1 QKSAAKAPAFE
12 KPRIFQDNN
21 GKDVVLECRSTGDP
35 APNYT
40 WYQNGRELKPRAH
53 KFDMSSSKDGAVF
66 VNTLRLISFMN
77 ADSGTYT
84 LVAKNQHGDA
94 TATMEVKMPRIVGL
108 PNVRFENN
116 NQQAVLEIKV
126 DAGSQPVFTWSQ
138 AGKALAIGGRYGTNV
153 QLEGAVHKVELI
165 ISDLIEKDSGTY
177 DCEITNGVG
186 TAFQSVNFKV
196 PLLNKPFSCSLII
209 ESAKESKATLPQI
222 IGYPGNQSADAGR
235 TFILT
240 VDYSAGSVTPQAKV
254 TKNGVDLTSDKRGTV
269 RVDATK
275 RSIVITLK
283 NVRVEDKGAYLL
295 QLLSEGTVC
304 DKTSFDLDVIQDLCC
319 FFVYGNS
326 RDEALEEE
334 DEVGEL
340 QVPSSKGS
348 RRSSAAKKEEDFLNR
363 RTSADKPALLDPK
376 ALEQSLQ
383 ARRDSMNTRRTSLA
397 DAIPGFA
404 GLKHRET
411 PKVEK
416 DYFIEEVQDLKI
428 KEGSMKALLKCTFC
442 KPTSKFR
449 WYKNKLEIFQGPKY
463 NFLQEGN
470 EYALEIKRIAM
481 EDVGKYTCK
490 CNDTSTTC
498 TLIVE
503 ERKQMYH
510 FNQKLPMTAEVV
522 RGKDL
527 TVECSVSDPRAPV
540 VWYHKGEK
548 IEYVAGKV
556 EIKRRENRCILRIVR
571 AKPEQEGEY
580 CCMVEGDETY
590 IDIAVE
596 DPDWYFTRELKAQ
609 QCYENDEVVK
619 LECEVSDRDAEVSWF
634 RNEKPIT
641 AGDKYEIL
649 SEQRVKRI
657 LKIKKL
663 LCEDEGDYVCKVAKK
678 TTMCHLTVKPDVEFR
693 LNLIDTK
700 GIETK
705 RKELECRAFNP
716 KKYPVYWFKNGEP
729 IQMNDRVSAQEIE
742 GSLYL
747 IFQYLEMDDTGL
759 YSCKIGNHETKGT
772 LEVQECDKPP
782 TADLSNFKNVANLKK
797 GQSFMTAFPFK
808 GFPIPTVSLFCNGV
822 PVSEKIN
829 LKPVVK
835 DNTVKLVL
843 EDAQRTDV
851 GKYEIKLKNE
861 SGELS
866 VPLEVNVFDRPSK
879 PRGPLLLTS
888 LSANKCTLEWDPPDD
903 DGGKPIKHYVVEKM
917 DTEDGTWKLVK
928 NAKTPKCDVA
938 LEEGKKYKFRVRAV
952 NDEGESD
959 NLETEKETLARD
971 ICDPPDAPTGLTL
984 EDWDKDWAELRWI
997 PPRRD
1002 NGAPVTK
1009 YIVEAKTKSKNKWE
1023 TLKEVQPT
1031 TAKVPLTENEEYEF
1045 RVVAV
1050 NKAGKSEPSGTT
1062 KPMIAKPRLLKP
1074 FIIKT
1079 NIKPIKVK
1087 VGESVTLDLTY
1098 RGEPDPEATWSI
1110 ESKELLDNTTI
1121 YFSSIKV
1128 LETTE
1133 NIKLEFKER
1142 SAHLKIVSAQRKDTA
1157 LYTLRVFN
1165 CVGED
1170 QASIEVVALGKPSK
1184 PIGPL
1189 EVTDVTK
1196 NSATLSWKPPEDDGG
1211 TPITHYVVEKMNPN
1225 RRRWEPVAEVS
1236 KGTSVVA
1243 QKLEEGQPYHFR
1255 VMAVSSQGTSEP
1267 LETEA
1272 ETIAKN
1278 PYEKP
1283 GPPEK
1288 PEIVDHDR
1296 NRIDIKWEPPEDDGG
1311 APVTGYHVE
1320 RKEPKGQRWL
1330 RLTKAPQSEREFTD
1344 DGVREGKEYQ
1354 YRVIAVNAAGPGDP
1368 SPPSENV
1375 VAKPSREA
1383 PKLSLKEL
1391 PLGLNQEIRL
1401 RAGEPLHMPV
1411 PITGAPKPTV
1421 TWTKDD
1427 SPLPSNAQVD
1437 DTEERTCVDIPRTVR
1452 GDSGLYK
1459 LKLANDYGQ
1468 DEAIIKVVVMDKPS
1482 PPQDVDA
1489 IDVYEDRCK
1498 VVWKPP
1504 KDDGGCPITGEYDY
1518 SQMFYSYP
1526 MNSMTQADVLRC
1538 IPRRYHANSESLVV
1552 CTGFSNN
1559 FIQCHCTKQPVVLTL
1574 KIPFV
1579 FADYQVERCDATIGT
1594 WERVSGSVSDNSI
1607 LVRNLVKGK
1616 QYRFR
1621 VAAINQMGMSDYAE
1635 TKTPILAKNP
1645 YDPPGAPENLKID
1658 EFDRHSVTLNWKPP
1672 KDDGGNPIKGYL
1684 VERRIPGGEWRKA
1697 TPNIVQ
1703 GTTAKI
1709 TNVDEGQTY
1718 EFRVSAVN
1726 DAGPGEPSKATAPH
1740 TVKDPTYPPG
1750 SPENLNVD
1758 RVTKNGAKL
1767 SWNKPR
1773 RDGGAPVT
1781 GYVVEKKNENDEW
1794 VPVLNTADTCAFVP
1808 MKEGETGQFRVRAVN
1823 EEGPGEPTK
1832 PTAVLS
1838 AQDTPEAPRI
1848 CTPEEGVGG
1857 PGSGV
1862 GGLKDVTLKAG
1873 QELCLAAAWFGH
1885 PKPTAVWTAGGKT
1898 VKPDGSRTKILDR
1911 PPPPPAK
1918 PGPGGVL
1925 EQPAGGT
1932 AVLEVQKV
1940 RRADTGDYELT
1951 LMNDLGQVKTSCHV
1965 EVLDVPGPPEGP
1977 LEAEDVNADE
1987 MTLRWKPPLDDGGQ
2001 PVTNYILEKRLKG
2014 SDSWQKVSN
2023 FLNTTTATVRNLEV
2037 GNEYE
2042 FRVMAEN
2049 AMGMGEPLVT
2059 TKPIKAKHPYDPPS
2073 GMSKPTVEDTTD
2085 DSVSLSWEPPRK
2097 GPTTGYVVEKRPKG
2111 SREWTKANTSNVVGT
2126 SYTVKGLPK
2135 GKEFEFRVVPY
2146 NLAGLGEPSEPTD
2159 VTKVQYPTTPPKIG
2173 RDAPREINARVDE
2186 PFSIR
2191 IPYTG
2196 SPPEKVQLIKAGIP
2210 VPLEGGRFKV
2220 EVTPDEVII
2229 TDMKAQKDDAGPYQV
2244 ELENEKGRDSVPAG
2258 IPVPLEGGRFKV
2270 EVTPD
2275 EVIITDMKAQKDDAG
2290 PYQVELEN
2298 EKGRDSVPVTVKV
2311 FGPPEAPKGPLD
2323 ISNIKAESCTLSWNP
2338 PTDTGGSPIT
2348 NYVVEKQDTKTGEW
2362 STVSAFVRSPV
2373 YDVTGLDEGH
2383 MYRFRVR
2390 AANEY
2395 GVSEP
2400 LDGEKSIVAENPF
2413 TVPGAPGNLSATDV
2427 EANEVTLEWAKP
2439 RSDGGRRITGYVVEY
2454 KPASSDDWRQAPG
2467 GLVKGLKT
2475 TVDGLR
2481 KGEKY
2486 QFRVAAKNE
2495 AGVGEFCY
2503 TSRPIEC
2510 KPKFTTA
2517 DSPGTPVVEDVG
2529 KNHVDLTWTKPAKD
2543 GGARITGYLVEKR
2556 KKFGADWEP
2565 ATADGQPVSGT
2576 QAHLDNL
2583 EENAEYEFRVRAV
2596 NAAGPGEPS
2605 QPTEIVKVRP
2615 KRATA
2620 DSPGTPVVEDVGK
2633 NHVDLTWTKPAKDGG
2648 ARITGYLVEKR
2659 KKFGADWEP
2668 ATADGQPVSGT
2679 QAHLDNLEE
2688 NAEYEFRVRAV
2699 NAAGPGEPSQ
2709 PTEIVKV
2716 RPKRDKPKP
2725 PEDLEVTDLFADN
2738 CKLVWKPPEFDGGC
2752 PITDYV
2758 VEKCDALTGAWE
2770 RVPTSVVGT
2779 SCPVRGLVEGK
2790 RYRFRVSAVNMMG
2803 ASEPCETNSA
2813 ITAKNP
2819 FDAPDAPENVKIDE
2833 FDKHGVKLSWKPPE
2847 NDGGNPIQ
2855 GYLIEKRTPNG
2866 EWKPATAG
2874 LVHGPE
2880 ARVSDLEAGQTYEF
2894 RVSAVNDA
2902 GPGRPSKATAPQVI
2916 KDPTF
2921 PPSSPE
2927 NLNVD
2932 KVNKNGVKLSWQ
2944 KPRKDGGSKITGYQ
2958 VEKKDDAGNWVPVKQ
2973 TTEPCAFIP
2982 MKEGETSQFRVR
2994 AINDEGPGEPTK
3006 PTAPLTAVNQ
3016 PEAPRIVTPEDCVGG
3031 PGTGV
3036 GGLKDIKLKAG
3047 QELRLAAA
3055 WFGHPAPTLSWTLDD
3070 KPIRPDGKKVI
3081 ESSES
3086 LPPPA
3091 HPGPGGPLELSPGAV
3106 AVLTIPKARRA
3117 DAGQYKLTLMNDQGQ
3132 ATTSCKVDVIDVPGA
3147 PTGPLEATDVKADEI
3162 TLSWKAPEDDGGEP
3176 ITNYILE
3183 KKPKNS
3189 TVWEKVS
3196 GFLHA
3201 PTATVRNLEE
3211 GTEYEFRVMAENAM
3225 GVSEPLTTERAIKA
3239 KHPFDPPS
3247 GMSKPTVEDTSDDS
3261 VTLAWDPPRKGP
3273 VTGYVVEK
3281 RAKGEKSWSKA
3292 NMAPISGTNYTVKN
3306 LPKGKEFEFRVV
3318 PVNAAGPGE
3327 PSEPTSMVKVQKPV
3341 ISTPFGFNVLVT
3353 FDNVYYKSSG
3363 ASTPV
3368 PTSAQERLVGFT
3380 CEECGKC
3387 CKSKAGLVAHH
3398 RVHDNESVGT
3408 STVAQLA
3415 CADCFRLFPTNIG
3428 LSQHR
3433 RDAHPTQHNAD
3444 KLGRVKYSG
3453 TRWSQQESQS
3463 LLRLA
3468 NNLYPSC
3475 GTQTELFTRLEQY
3488 FPGRSAISIKTR
3500 LRVLNWQAQQDE
3512 SSSGEPEQTIG
3523 QTTAYSSEADD
3534 YSVWFKQTV
3543 DCTVSLLESHADRS
3557 LASVD
3562 LLAFA
3567 RGLQSGIMTPEQ
3579 VLSLLDLHASR
3590 TFPHTWKTVSRRR
3603 RQLAHR
3609 IPVNRKQIRRA
3620 NYAAIQTLYHQRRK
3634 DAASAVLDGSWK
3646 DLYKGNCGLPMD
3658 AEQYWKQVL
3667 SAPKHA
3673 DSRPSRIVVPSDWSL
3688 IEPITGEEVGPAPKI
3703 GIDAP
3708 REINAR
3714 LGEPCK
3720 IRIPFTGGPPENVEM
3735 LKNGIP
3741 VPLDGD
3747 RFKVEVTPDEVIITD
3762 TKVEKGDAGPY
3773 QIKLKNEKGE
3783 ATAPITIK
3791 VQGPPEA
3798 PNGPL
3803 TINDIKGD
3811 SCKLAWNPPTDNGGS
3826 PVTNYVVEKLDKRTG
3841 DWVPVSRFVR
3851 GTEYEVTGLEEGNQY
3866 KFRVRAENEFGVSE
3880 PLEAD
3885 RAITAENPATAP
3897 DSPHSLNVADVD
3909 SDKVTLEWA
3918 KPRNDGG
3925 KRINGYVVEYK
3936 PVNSTEWQR
3945 GPTVRET
3952 TATVDGLKK
3961 GEKYVFRVYAKND
3974 VGSGEPST
3982 PTRPVECKPKY
3993 TTADSP
3999 GQPTVD
4005 DIGKNSI
4012 DLSWARPTKD
4022 GGARITGYVVEKRH
4036 KNSPDWEPATPDGQP
4051 VTGNQ
4056 AHIDGLKENED
4067 YEFRVKPVNAAGVGA
4082 PSEPTPLIKIRPKKD
4097 RPDGPEEVK
4106 VEDLLADSCK
4116 LVWKAPENDGGYPI
4130 TSYIVEKCDAL
4141 TGTWEK
4147 VPASITGTSCPVRGL
4162 VEGKRYRFRVTAV
4175 NALGSSE
4182 PTEAIGVYT
4191 AKNPFDSEILLTFGI
4206 RHASVTGETTGLV
4219 LSKFLSDVPDSPE
4232 NLNIDSYDKHSVNL
4246 SWNPPKHDGGNPIK
4260 GYLVEKRTPKGE
4272 WKPATSGL
4280 VTGPSV
4286 YLPGLE
4292 QGQTYEFRV
4301 SAVNDAGPGR
4311 PSRATAPQVIKDP
4324 SYPAAAPESLNVDK
4338 VNKNGVKL
4346 SWQKPRKDGGS
4357 KITGYQV
4364 EKKDDAGNWV
4374 PVKQT
4379 TEPCAFIP
4387 MKEGETS
4394 QFRVRAINDEGPG
4407 EPTKPTAPLTAVNQ
4421 PEAPRIVT
4429 PEDCVGGPGTGVGGL
4444 KDVTLKAGQE
4454 LKLPVAWF
4462 GHPVPTFSWTLDGKP
4477 IRIDGSRVTSTDEPL
4492 PPPAHPGPGGP
4503 LEQSPGAITA
4513 LKVGKVTRADR
4524 GRYQLTMSNDLGQAT
4539 TSCHVEVLVATLH
4552 LHFSGVLHLRLF
4564 RFASPDVPGSPGGPL
4579 EAVEVKADEITLKWK
4594 APEDDGGQPIT
4605 NYILEKRPKGS
4616 DTWQKVSA
4624 FLKSPTATVRNLE
4637 EGKEY
4642 EFRVMAENPMGV
4654 SEPLVTERA
4663 VKARHP
4669 FDPPSGM
4676 STPHVEEVTDDS
4688 VTLAWEPP
4696 HKGPTTGYIV
4706 EKRAKGDRNWSK
4718 VNAHPISGTEYTVKS
4733 LPQGKEFEFRVVP
4746 VNAAGSGEPSDP
4758 TPLTKIQ
4765 RPTEA
4770 PKIGRDAPR
4779 EINAAN
4785 EEPFK
4790 IRIPYT
4796 GSPPDDVEV
4805 TKDGKPFSVN
4815 SGRFQLTITPDEVI
4829 ITDTKADKSD
4839 EGDYKIKLKN
4849 SKGEDTLPLK
4859 IRVRGPPSAPQG
4871 PLEVSNIKADSCTL
4885 SWGPPTDNGGSPVSH
4900 YVIERQNPATGEW
4913 MSVSKF
4919 VRSPEYDVLGLEEGQ
4934 KHNFRV
4940 RAANEFGLSEPLELD
4955 RPFISENPKI
4965 PPEAPGVPEVADV
4978 DSDTVTLEWTKP
4990 RNDGGGRINGYVVEV
5005 RPASGGDWEKA
5016 QTGPVKGTS
5025 ATVIGLKKGEKY
5037 MFRVSAKND
5046 AGVGEPS
5053 RPTRPVE
5060 CKPKHTPADAPGTV
5074 NVDGVGKN
5082 HVDLSWTRPIRDGG
5096 ARILGY
5102 QVEMRKKD
5110 SPDWVPVNPD
5120 GQPITSNY
5128 CHVDGLNEGDD
5139 CQFRVRTLN
5148 AAGLGEPSTPT
5159 PMIRVE
5165 DRKATETPDFVYK
5178 IRPTTAPLGGT
5189 AVFEAQVDGQPTP
5202 DVRWY
5207 RDGIELVP
5215 GPRVRIRPPG
5225 PDGKAVL
5232 ELTDLD
5238 DRDNGTIT
5246 CQLSNPSGKNSC
5258 SAPLEVLAI
5267 PRPLS
5272 NVDDKVASEG
5282 DLIKIKVP
5290 YLGRGN
5296 IELKLKRDG
5305 REVPESSRVKLV
5317 DLDGIATVQL
5327 KDITRD
5333 MGGDYSLEIGNESG
5347 SCNVPFTVRVLS
5359 PPSECQGPLVASD
5372 TTPFS
5377 TRLSWKPPRSDGGS
5391 KVTHYVIEKMEVGR
5405 DRWVPVS
5412 SGTREPT
5419 CEVQGLQENA
5429 KYLFRVAAVN
5439 DCGQGDWIQLPAPL
5453 VARYPFDKPS
5463 KPGEVTCTS
5472 VGADFVNLT
5481 WGRPASD
5488 GGGRLR
5494 GYIVEKRDIGSQNWS
5509 RVTPHPVLTTSYN
5522 VPNLIEDI
5530 TYEFRVIAVNDAG
5543 ESEPSVVNQPVLVK
5557 DPKAVSRPN
5566 LVGSLRP
5573 QTVHEGRD
5581 VEFEIEVDCPS
5592 AYDVIWSKGPRDLV
5606 PSHRIEMTKEG
5617 RKHVLRICD
5626 CGLEDAEEYSVKV
5639 INRAGSKVSRAPLTV
5654 KSKPRIN
5661 LPSRWQEPTEWDKGD
5676 TIQIKVPFTGFPKP
5690 TAKWTLNGKELK
5702 EGKQVQ
5708 TVMKDRYA
5716 IIALENV
5723 GEEFAGKLNVQ
5734 LENDMGSDSAT
5745 IELRVNDRPPPPIN
5759 LRVEGVSDGSALLS
5773 WSMPANTGY
5782 ISQYIIERCELPG
5795 DNWIRAGTNRF
5806 STYNCEG
5813 LRNGK
5818 EYKFRVIAEN
5828 LHGRSDPCQPT
5839 EARLIQPEK
5848 PQRGD
5853 RRDRGGGRGDYDG
5866 PPIDNYDRFYRNIW
5880 DRTVPL
5886 PTQVHKGESVY
5897 DYYDILEELGSG
5909 AFGVVHRC
5917 REKSTGNFY
5926 ACKFV
5931 EVNTP
5936 QDRQVVHNE
5945 IEVMKELH
5953 HPKLIRL
5960 HEAFEDK
5967 NEMALVMELLSG
5979 GELFDRIADDRNQM
5993 SEAEVANYIR
6003 QVCEGIQHMH
6013 DNNIIHL
6020 DVKPEDIIC
6029 ETSKSTNI
6037 KLVDFGLSKK
6047 LNPNEPVRVTTAT
6060 PEFAAPEI
6068 ARYEPVGFYTDM
6080 WAIGVLT
6087 YVLLSGLSPF
6097 SGSSTEETLERVVQG
6112 RYTFD
6117 HENFRG
6123 ISDGAKD
6130 FISKLLQ
6137 KQPSQRMTVYEA
6149 LEHPWLNSVL
6159 SDDQRKRIPPSR
6171 YKQCQQSMHDRM
6183 GEIWQRNPAIGH
6195 IANYSSLRQ
6204 NKRDKYKIHET
6215 NFDRKEAGPRFVKWP
6230 QNQLVVE
6237 GQNAQFD
6244 CRVLALSEPTVTWH
6258 FNEVQLTQSVK
6269 HMQRY
6274 AGHDYSLKINRVRP
6288 EDTGHYTVR
6297 AENSFG
6303 RREYP
6308 VMLTVQPIQ
6317 EIKRET
6323 SQPPKRKRIELQPI
6337 EMFQEELTRP
6347 RFAFHLR
6354 NRYIQE
6360 GSSVKLTCTADGNPT
6375 PQMTWFKDGY
6385 ELHRGGGNYEIETML
6400 GISSLE
6406 LYSCTEDDSGR
6417 YTCVAKNSQG
6427 EDETNC
6433 KLIVEQSRVRRFLNA
6448 RAGER
6453 GLRSSSQ
6460 QPMGSDYRTMNSEA
6474 GRSRRIQ
6481 GSLTRLT
6488 ERHTSETRELRD
6500 GWEVSEARTMSR
6512 IVERR
6517 DSTISNEVPPSPTI
6531 PAPKVQQPL
6540 VPPPQ
6545 LVQGERLVL
6554 SVEFSET
6561 NRQTSIRWLHNGME
6575 LQSDTEYNIVTTGD
6589 NKTSRLTI
6597 ENVGLKHAGTYEVQA
6612 TSKGGS
6618 STSQTQV
6625 SVQVKPEPT
6634 QSELPNGFAEEIVEG
6649 KNEVLLDGPQ
6659 SPPLFTTHPIG
6670 QLLEEGAELILEC
6683 QFSGAPIPEVTWSC
6697 NGNAIQAAHSV
6708 VQENYS
6714 SRLELPSVNLGDAGS
6729 YECYAKNVAGEA
6741 RSVAHVLV
6749 KAPNEDLPGPEFVSV
6764 PQSAT
6769 IKEGSST
6776 ILECAFT
6783 PDTVTSV
6790 EWRRNDKLID
6800 PSRIEFDDSASS
6812 SICRLLDVRHRK
6824 DNGVYKIN
6832 ATGPNGIISTW
6843 TFALQVVAADVDD
6856 HEEEFS

>member
-1 QKSAAKAPAFE
+1 MSAGIQPKFPDKPKIRQAGKAVIFEVILEADPAPELRWTKGGVEIKSGGRFKTGCQTTGSQHLLSLEINPVTADDGGEYLVTAKNRLGDSTATINLNIGAPKSAANKAPRFPEKPEIRMDKAKGEVIMSCKLEAKPKATLTWFLNDKEIQEIPGKRFWAVRDQPDDLYILEIHIVAPKPEDGGTYRINAKNAAGDSNANINLNLQGQKSAAKAPAFE

-35 APNYT
+35 GPNYT

-66 VNTLRLISFMN
+66 VNTLRLISFMT

-138 AGKALAIGGRYGTNV
+138 AGKAIVIGGRYGTNV

-196 PLLNKPFSCSLII
+196 PP
-209 ESAKESKATLPQI
+209 KESKATLPQI
-222 IGYPGNQSADAGR
+222 IGYPGNQSVDAGR

-240 VDYSAGSVTPQAKV
+240 VDYSAGSVTPQARV
-254 TKNGVDLTSDKRGTV
+254 TKNGIDLTSNKRGTV
-269 RVDATK
+269 RVDAAK

-283 NVRVEDKGAYLL
+283 NVRAEDKGAYLL

-304 DKTSFDLDVIQDLCC
+304 DKTSFDLDVVQE
-319 FFVYGNS
+319 N
-326 RDEALEEE
+326 EALEED

-416 DYFIEEVQDLKI
+416 EYFIEEVQDLKI

-463 NFLQEGN
+463 NFFQEGN

-490 CNDTSTTC
+490 CNDISTTC
-498 TLIVE
+498 TLVVE
-503 ERKQMYH
+503 ERKQTYH

-548 IEYVAGKV
+548 VEYVAGKV

-571 AKPEQEGEY
+571 ARPDQEGEY

-641 AGDKYEIL
+641 ASDKYEIL

-663 LCEDEGDYVCKVAKK
+663 VCEDEGNYVCKVAKK

-705 RKELECRAFNP
+705 RKELECRALNP
-716 KKYPVYWFKNGEP
+716 KKYPVYWFKNGQP

-742 GSLYL
+742 GSQYL
-747 IFQYLEMDDTGL
+747 IFQYLEMEDTGL

-782 TADLSNFKNVANLKK
+782 SADLSNFKNVANLKK
-797 GQSFMTAFPFK
+797 GESFMTAFPFK

-822 PVSEKIN
+822 PVAEKIN

-835 DNTVKLVL
+835 DNTVEVVL
-843 EDAQRTDV
+843 ENAQRSDV

-917 DTEDGTWKLVK
+917 NTEDGTWKLVK
-928 NAKTPKCDVA
+928 NAKTPKCDVD
-938 LEEGKKYKFRVRAV
+938 LQEGKKYKFRVRAV

-984 EDWDKDWAELRWI
+984 EDWDKDWAELKWT

-1009 YIVEAKTKSKNKWE
+1009 YIIEAKTKSKNKWE

-1031 TAKVPLTENEEYEF
+1031 TAKVPLAENEEYEF

-1050 NKAGKSEPSGTT
+1050 NKAGKSEPSETT

-1079 NIKPIKVK
+1079 NIKPVKLK
-1087 VGESVTLDLTY
+1087 VGESVTLDLDY

-1110 ESKELLDNTTI
+1110 GS
-1121 YFSSIKV
+1121 KV

-1142 SAHLKIVSAQRKDTA
+1142 SAHLKIVSAQRKDSA

-1170 QASIEVVALGKPSK
+1170 QASIDVVALGKPSR
-1184 PIGPL
+1184 PVGPL

-1211 TPITHYVVEKMNPN
+1211 TPITHYVVEKMNLN
-1225 RRRWEPVAEVS
+1225 KRRWEPVAEVS
-1236 KGTSVVA
+1236 KGSSVVA

-1330 RLTKAPQSEREFTD
+1330 RLTKAPQYEQEFTD

-1427 SPLPSNAQVD
+1427 SPLPSSAQVA

-1468 DEAIIKVVVMDKPS
+1468 DEAIIKVIVMDKPT

-1489 IDVYEDRCK
+1489 IDIYEDRCK

-1504 KDDGGCPITGEYDY
+1504 KDDGGCPIT
-1518 SQMFYSYP
+1518 
-1526 MNSMTQADVLRC
+1526 
-1538 IPRRYHANSESLVV
+1538 
-1552 CTGFSNN
+1552 
-1559 FIQCHCTKQPVVLTL
+1559 
-1574 KIPFV
+1574 
-1579 FADYQVERCDATIGT
+1579 DYQVERCDATTGI

-1607 LVRNLVKGK
+1607 QVRNLVKGK

-1621 VAAINQMGMSDYAE
+1621 VAAINQLGMSDYAE

-1703 GTTAKI
+1703 GTTAKL

-1726 DAGPGEPSKATAPH
+1726 DAGPGQPSKATAPH

-1750 SPENLNVD
+1750 APESLNVD

-1832 PTAVLS
+1832 PTALLS

-1885 PKPTAVWTAGGKT
+1885 PRPTAVWTAGGKT
-1898 VKPDGSRTKILDR
+1898 IKPDGSRTKILDR

-1987 MTLRWKPPLDDGGQ
+1987 MTLKWKPPLDDGGQ
-2001 PVTNYILEKRLKG
+2001 PITNYILEKRLKG

-2049 AMGMGEPLVT
+2049 AMGMGEPLMT

-2085 DSVSLSWEPPRK
+2085 ESVSLSWEPPRK

-2111 SREWTKANTSNVVGT
+2111 SREWTKANTSNVIGT

-2196 SPPEKVQLIKAGIP
+2196 SPPEKVQLTKAGIP

-2229 TDMKAQKDDAGPYQV
+2229 TDMKAQKDD
-2244 ELENEKGRDSVPAG
+2244 S
-2258 IPVPLEGGRFKV
+2258 
-2270 EVTPD
+2270 
-2275 EVIITDMKAQKDDAG
+2275 G

-2338 PTDTGGSPIT
+2338 PTDTGGAPIT

-2383 MYRFRVR
+2383 IYRFRVR

-2413 TVPGAPGNLSATDV
+2413 TVPGAPGNLSAADV
-2427 EANEVTLEWAKP
+2427 EATEVTLEWTKP
-2439 RSDGGRRITGYVVEY
+2439 RSDGGRRIAGYVVEY

-2529 KNHVDLTWTKPAKD
+2529 KNHVDLSWTKPAKD

-2565 ATADGQPVSGT
+2565 ATPDGQPVSGT

-2605 QPTEIVKVRP
+2605 QPTE
-2615 KRATA
+2615 
-2620 DSPGTPVVEDVGK
+2620 
-2633 NHVDLTWTKPAKDGG
+2633 L
-2648 ARITGYLVEKR
+2648 
-2659 KKFGADWEP
+2659 
-2668 ATADGQPVSGT
+2668 
-2679 QAHLDNLEE
+2679 
-2688 NAEYEFRVRAV
+2688 
-2699 NAAGPGEPSQ
+2699 
-2709 PTEIVKV
+2709 VKV

-2770 RVPTSVVGT
+2770 RVPTSVVGN

-2855 GYLIEKRTPNG
+2855 GYLIEKRAPNG
-2866 EWKPATAG
+2866 EWKPATAS

-2982 MKEGETSQFRVR
+2982 MKEGETGQFRVR
-2994 AINDEGPGEPTK
+2994 AVNDEGPGEPTK
-3006 PTAPLTAVNQ
+3006 PTAP
-3016 PEAPRIVTPEDCVGG
+3016 
-3031 PGTGV
+3031 
-3036 GGLKDIKLKAG
+3036 
-3047 QELRLAAA
+3047 
-3055 WFGHPAPTLSWTLDD
+3055 
-3070 KPIRPDGKKVI
+3070 
-3081 ESSES
+3081 
-3086 LPPPA
+3086 
-3091 HPGPGGPLELSPGAV
+3091 
-3106 AVLTIPKARRA
+3106 
-3117 DAGQYKLTLMNDQGQ
+3117 
-3132 ATTSCKVDVIDVPGA
+3132 
-3147 PTGPLEATDVKADEI
+3147 
-3162 TLSWKAPEDDGGEP
+3162 
-3176 ITNYILE
+3176 
-3183 KKPKNS
+3183 
-3189 TVWEKVS
+3189 
-3196 GFLHA
+3196 
-3201 PTATVRNLEE
+3201 
-3211 GTEYEFRVMAENAM
+3211 
-3225 GVSEPLTTERAIKA
+3225 
-3239 KHPFDPPS
+3239 
-3247 GMSKPTVEDTSDDS
+3247 
-3261 VTLAWDPPRKGP
+3261 
-3273 VTGYVVEK
+3273 
-3281 RAKGEKSWSKA
+3281 
-3292 NMAPISGTNYTVKN
+3292 
-3306 LPKGKEFEFRVV
+3306 
-3318 PVNAAGPGE
+3318 
-3327 PSEPTSMVKVQKPV
+3327 
-3341 ISTPFGFNVLVT
+3341 
-3353 FDNVYYKSSG
+3353 
-3363 ASTPV
+3363 
-3368 PTSAQERLVGFT
+3368 
-3380 CEECGKC
+3380 
-3387 CKSKAGLVAHH
+3387 
-3398 RVHDNESVGT
+3398 
-3408 STVAQLA
+3408 
-3415 CADCFRLFPTNIG
+3415 
-3428 LSQHR
+3428 
-3433 RDAHPTQHNAD
+3433 
-3444 KLGRVKYSG
+3444 
-3453 TRWSQQESQS
+3453 
-3463 LLRLA
+3463 
-3468 NNLYPSC
+3468 
-3475 GTQTELFTRLEQY
+3475 
-3488 FPGRSAISIKTR
+3488 
-3500 LRVLNWQAQQDE
+3500 
-3512 SSSGEPEQTIG
+3512 
-3523 QTTAYSSEADD
+3523 
-3534 YSVWFKQTV
+3534 
-3543 DCTVSLLESHADRS
+3543 
-3557 LASVD
+3557 
-3562 LLAFA
+3562 
-3567 RGLQSGIMTPEQ
+3567 
-3579 VLSLLDLHASR
+3579 
-3590 TFPHTWKTVSRRR
+3590 
-3603 RQLAHR
+3603 
-3609 IPVNRKQIRRA
+3609 
-3620 NYAAIQTLYHQRRK
+3620 
-3634 DAASAVLDGSWK
+3634 
-3646 DLYKGNCGLPMD
+3646 
-3658 AEQYWKQVL
+3658 
-3667 SAPKHA
+3667 
-3673 DSRPSRIVVPSDWSL
+3673 
-3688 IEPITGEEVGPAPKI
+3688 
-3703 GIDAP
+3703 
-3708 REINAR
+3708 
-3714 LGEPCK
+3714 
-3720 IRIPFTGGPPENVEM
+3720 
-3735 LKNGIP
+3735 
-3741 VPLDGD
+3741 
-3747 RFKVEVTPDEVIITD
+3747 
-3762 TKVEKGDAGPY
+3762 
-3773 QIKLKNEKGE
+3773 
-3783 ATAPITIK
+3783 
-3791 VQGPPEA
+3791 
-3798 PNGPL
+3798 
-3803 TINDIKGD
+3803 
-3811 SCKLAWNPPTDNGGS
+3811 
-3826 PVTNYVVEKLDKRTG
+3826 
-3841 DWVPVSRFVR
+3841 
-3851 GTEYEVTGLEEGNQY
+3851 
-3866 KFRVRAENEFGVSE
+3866 
-3880 PLEAD
+3880 
-3885 RAITAENPATAP
+3885 
-3897 DSPHSLNVADVD
+3897 
-3909 SDKVTLEWA
+3909 
-3918 KPRNDGG
+3918 
-3925 KRINGYVVEYK
+3925 
-3936 PVNSTEWQR
+3936 
-3945 GPTVRET
+3945 
-3952 TATVDGLKK
+3952 
-3961 GEKYVFRVYAKND
+3961 
-3974 VGSGEPST
+3974 
-3982 PTRPVECKPKY
+3982 
-3993 TTADSP
+3993 
-3999 GQPTVD
+3999 
-4005 DIGKNSI
+4005 
-4012 DLSWARPTKD
+4012 
-4022 GGARITGYVVEKRH
+4022 
-4036 KNSPDWEPATPDGQP
+4036 
-4051 VTGNQ
+4051 
-4056 AHIDGLKENED
+4056 
-4067 YEFRVKPVNAAGVGA
+4067 
-4082 PSEPTPLIKIRPKKD
+4082 
-4097 RPDGPEEVK
+4097 
-4106 VEDLLADSCK
+4106 
-4116 LVWKAPENDGGYPI
+4116 
-4130 TSYIVEKCDAL
+4130 
-4141 TGTWEK
+4141 
-4147 VPASITGTSCPVRGL
+4147 
-4162 VEGKRYRFRVTAV
+4162 VTA
-4175 NALGSSE
+4175 A
-4182 PTEAIGVYT
+4182 
-4191 AKNPFDSEILLTFGI
+4191 
-4206 RHASVTGETTGLV
+4206 
-4219 LSKFLSDVPDSPE
+4219 
-4232 NLNIDSYDKHSVNL
+4232 
-4246 SWNPPKHDGGNPIK
+4246 
-4260 GYLVEKRTPKGE
+4260 
-4272 WKPATSGL
+4272 
-4280 VTGPSV
+4280 
-4286 YLPGLE
+4286 
-4292 QGQTYEFRV
+4292 
-4301 SAVNDAGPGR
+4301 
-4311 PSRATAPQVIKDP
+4311 
-4324 SYPAAAPESLNVDK
+4324 
-4338 VNKNGVKL
+4338 
-4346 SWQKPRKDGGS
+4346 
-4357 KITGYQV
+4357 
-4364 EKKDDAGNWV
+4364 
-4374 PVKQT
+4374 
-4379 TEPCAFIP
+4379 
-4387 MKEGETS
+4387 
-4394 QFRVRAINDEGPG
+4394 
-4407 EPTKPTAPLTAVNQ
+4407 NQ

-4513 LKVGKVTRADR
+4513 LKVVKVTRADR

-4539 TSCHVEVLVATLH
+4539 TSCHVEVL
-4552 LHFSGVLHLRLF
+4552 
-4564 RFASPDVPGSPGGPL
+4564 DVPGSPGGPL

-4642 EFRVMAENPMGV
+4642 EFRVMAENPMGA

-4669 FDPPSGM
+4669 FDPPSEM
-4676 STPHVEEVTDDS
+4676 SAPHVEEVTDDS

-4805 TKDGKPFSVN
+4805 TKDGKPFSVD
-4815 SGRFQLTITPDEVI
+4815 SGRFQLTVTPDEVI
-4829 ITDTKADKSD
+4829 ITDTKAAKSD

-4871 PLEVSNIKADSCTL
+4871 PLEVSNIKADSCAL

-4900 YVIERQNPATGEW
+4900 YVIERQNPATGDW
-4913 MSVSKF
+4913 ISVSKF

-4990 RNDGGGRINGYVVEV
+4990 RNDGGGRINGYMVEV

-5046 AGVGEPS
+5046 AGIGEPS

-5082 HVDLSWTRPIRDGG
+5082 HVDLSWTRPTRDGG

-5159 PMIRVE
+5159 PMVRVE
-5165 DRKATETPDFVYK
+5165 DRKATEMPDFVYK

-5189 AVFEAQVDGQPTP
+5189 AVFETQVDGQPTP

-5258 SAPLEVLAI
+5258 SAPLEVLSI

-5305 REVPESSRVKLV
+5305 REVPESNRVKLV

-5359 PPSECQGPLVASD
+5359 PPSECQGPLIASD

-5429 KYLFRVAAVN
+5429 QYLFRVAAVN
-5439 DCGQGDWIQLPAPL
+5439 DCGQGDWIQLPEPL

-5494 GYIVEKRDIGSQNWS
+5494 GYIVEKRDTGSQNWS

-5639 INRAGSKVSRAPLTV
+5639 INRAGSKVSRAPLAV

-5676 TIQIKVPFTGFPKP
+5676 TIQIKVPFTGFPRP
-5690 TAKWTLNGKELK
+5690 TAKWTLNGKELRD
-5702 EGKQVQ
+5702 GKQVQ
-5708 TVMKDRYA
+5708 MVMKDRYA
-5716 IIALENV
+5716 IITLENV

-5818 EYKFRVIAEN
+5818 EYQFRVIAEN

-5848 PQRGD
+5848 PKRGD
-5853 RRDRGGGRGDYDG
+5853 RGDRGGGRGDYDG

-5945 IEVMKELH
+5945 IDVMKELH

-6195 IANYSSLRQ
+6195 LANYSSLRQ
-6204 NKRDKYKIHET
+6204 NKRDMYKIHET
-6215 NFDRKEAGPRFVKWP
+6215 KFDRKEAGPRFVKWP

-6274 AGHDYSLKINRVRP
+6274 AGHDYSLKINRVRS

-6375 PQMTWFKDGY
+6375 PQMTWYKDGY
-6385 ELHRGGGNYEIETML
+6385 ELRRGGGNYEIETML

-6433 KLIVEQSRVRRFLNA
+6433 KLIVEQSRVRRFLKA

-6474 GRSRRIQ
+6474 GRSRRNQ

-6500 GWEVSEARTMSR
+6500 GWEVSETRAMNR

-6531 PAPKVQQPL
+6531 PAPKLQQPL
-6540 VPPPQ
+6540 VPPPP

-6575 LQSDTEYNIVTTGD
+6575 IQSDTEYSILTSGD
-6589 NKTSRLTI
+6589 SKTSRLTI
-6597 ENVGLKHAGTYEVQA
+6597 ESVGLKHTGTYEVQA

-6625 SVQVKPEPT
+6625 SVQAKPEPI
-6634 QSELPNGFAEEIVEG
+6634 QSELPNGFAEEIVEE
-6649 KNEVLLDGPQ
+6649 KKEVLLDGPQ

-6683 QFSGAPIPEVTWSC
+6683 QVSGAPIPEVTWSC

-6708 VQENYS
+6708 VQENCS

-6729 YECYAKNVAGEA
+6729 YECYAKNAAGEA

-6783 PDTVTSV
+6783 PDTVTNV
-6790 EWRRNDKLID
+6790 EWRRNDRLID
-6800 PSRIEFDDSASS
+6800 PSRIEFDYSASS

-6824 DNGVYKIN
+6824 DNGVYKIS
-6832 ATGPNGIISTW
+6832 ATGPNGISTW
-6843 TFALQVVAADVDD
+6843 TFALQVVAADMAD
-6856 HEEEFS
+6856 HEEEYS